1 MSISPLAGT
10 QTVPFL
16 FCQAVMSTRDPRYVA
31 IWGGLTFALLLVLLR
46 QIAVLNGLRK
56 LEADAMM
63 IDRLTAHLDLLQQFY
78 QPFCENAF
86 ELDPQRMPED
96 LRRSALTLVRDF
108 ARVGILFRSGAFHR
122 RLVLNLHSDI
132 CIRAWLILEPYI
144 RLEREQRHNASWN
157 WAMQYLTVLSLKY
170 HLESSQ
176 GELVVFD
183 PRNASN
189 FKTYNSDD
197 LGRMLNKVQVELRR
211 IEPATRI
218 RRILRSVESAI
229 LLLSLKR
236 RRRDFDEFKYRAA
249 LERIEDLQL
258 PTELRKRINLIK
270 KECGVQ

>member
-1 MSISPLAGT
+1 M
-10 QTVPFL
+10 
-16 FCQAVMSTRDPRYVA
+16 
-31 IWGGLTFALLLVLLR
+31 
-46 QIAVLNGLRK
+46 IASNR
-56 LEADAMM
+56 
-63 IDRLTAHLDLLQQFY
+63 I
-78 QPFCENAF
+78 
-86 ELDPQRMPED
+86 
-96 LRRSALTLVRDF
+96 
-108 ARVGILFRSGAFHR
+108 GA
-122 RLVLNLHSDI
+122 
-132 CIRAWLILEPYI
+132 W
-144 RLEREQRHNASWN
+144 
-157 WAMQYLTVLSLKY
+157 VLSLPCELWADCSSLRLNLGGIGPVWVRFAAVVGAVEL
-170 HLESSQ
+170 LELVLAVQGECGRIQRARRRGPAEQVEQ

-211 IEPATRI
+211 IEPTTRI